1 MIKNSFNDTH
11 CQCNADDVQTKLP
24 TSIITEGLG
33 PSVNK
38 FGPLGLLVLLY
49 EKLGYITLCTVFYVD
64 VISPHF
70 SWRGQRWIKIYS
82 QFLSLEKDVN
92 RMKIIIMKYGP
103 FLGSYIFIISFIS
116 LFYSLQLA
124 IINYK
129 NLNQFNM
136 FSKRIFRMN

>member
-1 MIKNSFNDTH
+1 MVTVRIVKMIKNSFNDTH

-82 QFLSLEKDVN
+82 QFFVFKKRCKSYEKND
-92 RMKIIIMKYGP
+92 GP
-103 FLGSYIFIISFIS
+103 FLGSYLIISYNYFHFFI
-116 LFYSLQLA
+116 Y
-124 IINYK
+124 YD
-129 NLNQFNM
+129 
-136 FSKRIFRMN
+136 